1 MHKRGS
7 FVPSALL
14 LLAGP
19 ALSAQDVRV
28 GVQGALAFPANDL
41 TDVANLGLQLG
52 GHARWDFGRGHGLMA
67 RLDVTL
73 YGSKDGAS
81 TTSFG
86 GGADYTYHVDHDRRG
101 LYLLAG
107 ATLTSYSVSGGGT
120 ASRSGLGLDV
130 GAGYDLTRNLG
141 LQLRYTTHS
150 LDGATMSSLNLG
162 ATWSF

>member
-1 MHKRGS
+1 MSKLRS
-7 FVPSALL
+7 FAPAIILV
-14 LLAGP
+14 LAGT
-19 ALSAQDVRV
+19 ALGAQDVRV
-28 GVQGALAFPANDL
+28 GVQGAFAFPANDL

-67 RLDVTL
+67 RLDVTF